1 MSIGGYMDMRNQI
14 NRARWMWRW
23 AQQGGSMHWRA
34 RDLQDLR
41 NDEDRKRWRHLQ
53 FLVRH
58 TPVAKK
64 KVVNLAEV
72 RIRNATKRRRNPSA
86 A

>member
-41 NDEDRKRWRHLQ
+41 NDEDRRRGRHID

-58 TPVAKK
+58 TKGAKK
-64 KVVNLAEV
+64 KVISLAAV
-72 RIRNATKRRRNPSA
+72 RIARARKRKSA
-86 A
+86 

>member
-1 MSIGGYMDMRNQI
+1 MTIGGYMDMRNQI
-14 NRARWMWRW
+14 ARARWMWRW

-41 NDEDRKRWRHLQ
+41 NDEDRRRGRHIE

-64 KVVNLAEV
+64 KVISLAAE
-72 RIRNATKRRRNPSA
+72 RIRRARHRRTA
-86 A
+86 